1 MGAGQYNYTESPKK
15 DSKWF
20 NSITKAIYFA
30 HLYILFIY
38 EIQHLKCMCVG
49 MLAVPMFITLVC
61 LSSLTLLTSC
71 VTSSGDWIT
80 EVDERLPQLLY
91 KTFGYTTHC

>member
-1 MGAGQYNYTESPKK
+1 
-15 DSKWF
+15 
-20 NSITKAIYFA
+20 
-30 HLYILFIY
+30 
-38 EIQHLKCMCVG
+38 MCVG